1 MVSKAEKVIFPNTK
15 FYVLSLFFIIGSDET
30 IRAQTYDIEALFA
43 LINERLTYMEHV
55 ALYKERAKSPI
66 EDMQRE
72 AIVINDA
79 VRNANELGLFGP
91 SVESFFKIQIN
102 VAKAIQYRYR
112 ADWLSTPPT
121 FIPLDLQQ
129 VIRPKLSELGESI
142 VKELATLYL
151 NDGRISEEHRSL
163 FHDAINTDN
172 VSLQDKTRLFDSLL
186 TITAQK

>member
-55 ALYKERAKSPI
+55 ALYKGRAKSPV

-102 VAKAIQYRYR
+102 VA
-112 ADWLSTPPT
+112 LSL
-121 FIPLDLQQ
+121 IH
-129 VIRPKLSELGESI
+129 I
-142 VKELATLYL
+142 
-151 NDGRISEEHRSL
+151 
-163 FHDAINTDN
+163 
-172 VSLQDKTRLFDSLL
+172 
-186 TITAQK
+186 